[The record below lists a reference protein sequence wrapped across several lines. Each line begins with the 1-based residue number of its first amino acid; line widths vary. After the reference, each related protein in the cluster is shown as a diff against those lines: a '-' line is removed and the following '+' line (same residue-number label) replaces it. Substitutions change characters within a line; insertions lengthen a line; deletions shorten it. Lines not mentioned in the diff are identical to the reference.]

1 MTKLITSEKDKA
13 EALMLLKAAI
23 QVTILHGVSPADR
36 AKVFAH
42 IDWLEANLTEFTIDS
57 RLESN
62 EFQTKITMTYHHGA
76 GNASTN

>member
-1 MTKLITSEKDKA
+1 MTKLITTEKDKA

-23 QVTILHGVSPADR
+23 QVTILHGITSEQR

-42 IDWLEANLTEFTIDS
+42 VDWLEANLTEFTIDS

-62 EFQTKITMTYHHGA
+62 EFQTKITMVYHHGA
-76 GNASTN
+76 GNGSAN